1 MKTLTAIM
9 GALALT
15 AFGCGDSNKK
25 NNDNNS
31 VYSSAIANTE
41 QLSSFKFNGRAD
53 YCVSE
58 REQSPVASTCIK
70 VHADVGITADA
81 VISKAWTAM
90 YRDSKPELKSNM
102 VNGNNTSHLGYR
114 WITEMCVL
122 GNLTG
127 IELFAEDANGATG
140 KLLFEEVDCKT
151 LDNMI
156 KQ

>member
-1 MKTLTAIM
+1 MKTLTAII

-25 NNDNNS
+25 NRDDNP
-31 VYSSAIANTE
+31 VYSGVIANTE
-41 QLSSFKFNGRAD
+41 QTSSFKFSGRAD

-70 VHADVGITADA
+70 VYVKVDITADEA
-81 VISKAWTAM
+81 ISKAWTAM
-90 YRDSKPELKSNM
+90 YRDSRSELKSNM
-102 VNGNNTSHLGYR
+102 VNGNNTNHLEYT

-127 IELFAEDANGATG
+127 IELFAEDVKGGAG
-140 KLLFEEVDCKT
+140 KLLFQEVDCRT

-156 KQ
+156 N